1 MYHQER
7 ADRIRELND
16 DFRRTGAGGK
26 VVITEGVNMLGDE
39 LTEQAIQAVRAF
51 DALMPTTIL
60 IAKANVII

>member
-1 MYHQER
+1 
-7 ADRIRELND
+7 LND

-51 DALMPTTIL
+51 DAFDADNDPYRKGQCDNITYG
-60 IAKANVII
+60 N